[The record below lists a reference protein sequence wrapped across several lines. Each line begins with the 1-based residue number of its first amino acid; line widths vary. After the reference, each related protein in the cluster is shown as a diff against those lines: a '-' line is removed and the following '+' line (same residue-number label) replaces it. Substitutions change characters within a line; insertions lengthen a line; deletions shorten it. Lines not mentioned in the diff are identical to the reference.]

1 MSKCKIIQ
9 LVYSICSGKPLDEN
23 AEIHKNGFK
32 NLVRSVKDA
41 IRPDNYVLS
50 VTVLPNV
57 NTSLFYDV
65 QAIIP
70 HVDYVTLAAYDFQT
84 WERNNYEGKIT
95 SLHKYLK
102 SFENLK

>member
-1 MSKCKIIQ
+1 M
-9 LVYSICSGKPLDEN
+9 YSGKQLDEN

-41 IRPDNYVLS
+41 IRPDNYILS

-65 QAIIP
+65 QAIMP

-84 WERNNYEGKIT
+84 WERNNLEGKIT
-95 SLHKYLK
+95 PLYPIFNKL
-102 SFENLK
+102 F